1 MHGWLNI
8 NKEPNMT
15 SFDVIREVRKK
26 FKIKKVGHAGT
37 LDPFATG
44 VLPIAIGNATKLI
57 EYLVAKDK
65 TYVFTV
71 EFGKTTDTLDIDGK
85 ITDSTERVPTN
96 EECRSVIN
104 NFLGVITQI
113 PPKYSAIKINGKRA
127 YDLARNNQE
136 FEIKPRNVS
145 VHSLELLGFDE
156 EKSHAT
162 YRVKCSKGT
171 YIRSLARD
179 IAESMQT
186 LGFVIKLIRE
196 EVGSFLIDNSIKLNE
211 LSSEKVL
218 SIEYVLDDIPVVD
231 IDRANASKVSNG
243 QNIKIFGDDENYDL
257 VFIKNNNEL
266 ISIGSSQNGFYK
278 PLKNFNNY

>member
-85 ITDSTERVPTN
+85 ITDSIEKVPTH

-104 NFLGVITQI
+104 NFLGVLTQI
-113 PPKYSAIKINGKRA
+113 PPKYSAIKINGQRA
-127 YDLARNNQE
+127 YNLARNNQE
-136 FEIKPRNVS
+136 FEIKPRNVFI
-145 VHSLELLGFDE
+145 HSLELLDFDE

-186 LGFVIKLIRE
+186 LGFVIRLIRE
-196 EVGSFLIDNSIKLNE
+196 EVGSFLIGNSIKLNE
-211 LSSEKVL
+211 LSSDKVL
-218 SIEYVLDDIPVVD
+218 SIEDVLDDIPVVD

-243 QNIKIFGDDENYDL
+243 QNVKIFGDDESYDL

>member
-85 ITDSTERVPTN
+85 ITDSTERVPAN

-104 NFLGVITQI
+104 NFIGTLTQI

-127 YDLARNNQE
+127 YDLARDNQE

-145 VHSLELLGFDE
+145 VHSLELLDFDE

-186 LGFVIKLIRE
+186 LGFVIRLIRE

-218 SIEYVLDDIPVVD
+218 SIEDVLDDIPVVD

-243 QNIKIFGDDENYDL
+243 QNIKIFGDDETHDL

-266 ISIGSSQNGFYK
+266 ISIGSSQNGVYK

>member
-104 NFLGVITQI
+104 NFLGTLTQI

-127 YDLARNNQE
+127 YDLARDNQE

-145 VHSLELLGFDE
+145 VHSLELLDFDE

-186 LGFVIKLIRE
+186 LGFVIRLIRE

-218 SIEYVLDDIPVVD
+218 SIEDVLDDIPVVD

-243 QNIKIFGDDENYDL
+243 QNIKIFGDDETHDL

-266 ISIGSSQNGFYK
+266 ISIGSSQNGLYK